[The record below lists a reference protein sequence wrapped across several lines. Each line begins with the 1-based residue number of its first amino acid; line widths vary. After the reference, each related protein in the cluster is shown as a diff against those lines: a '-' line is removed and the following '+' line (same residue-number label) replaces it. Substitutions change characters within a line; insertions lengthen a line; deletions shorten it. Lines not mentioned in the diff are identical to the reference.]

1 MTISE
6 TTPLQVIYVED
17 SQLQAELLRAGL
29 SVYNIEVLHLANGD
43 ESLIEEL
50 SRGHYDDASA
60 IILDVNIGELTGLQV
75 ARRLRANGDSRPIM
89 LISSEEKPANEELM
103 AIQAIFIS
111 KPFNFE
117 QISDAIKRV
126 AARA

>member
-1 MTISE
+1 MTNGEI
-6 TTPLQVIYVED
+6 TQLQVIYVED

-29 SVYNIEVLHLANGD
+29 SVYGIEVLHLANGD

-60 IILDVNIGELTGLQV
+60 IILDINIGELTGLQV
-75 ARRLRANGDSRPIM
+75 ARRLRANADSRPIIV
-89 LISSEEKPANEELM
+89 ISSDEKPPQDELM
-103 AIQAIFIS
+103 SIQAIFVS

-117 QISDAIKRV
+117 QISETIKRV
-126 AARA
+126 SSLS